1 MRYIMKI
8 LTSVAVAI
16 IFTACSFASTPA
28 VSDTSSEVPRELFTK
43 VERPQLYCLAKNI
56 YFEARGDSLAGR
68 YAVAD
73 VVLNRVKDR
82 RYPESICEVVHQG
95 QTDLNGN
102 MKKNRCQFSW
112 YCDGKADNTPNAEM
126 WRQSQAIAYQIVIL
140 STMRGITEGAT
151 HYHATY
157 VNPSWNRGMDDI
169 GRIGAHLFFRAR

>member
-1 MRYIMKI
+1 MKLITAIATI
-8 LTSVAVAI
+8 LVFGTTTFA
-16 IFTACSFASTPA
+16 TAP
-28 VSDTSSEVPRELFTK
+28 VHGDTSGEPPREMFSKL
-43 VERPQLYCLAKNI
+43 ERPQMYCLAKNI
-56 YFEARGDSLAGR
+56 YFEARGDNLAGR

-82 RYPESICEVVHQG
+82 RYPETICDVVRQG
-95 QTDLNGN
+95 QKDSNGN

-112 YCDGKADNTPNAEM
+112 YCDGKEDNTPNAEM

-140 STMRGITEGAT
+140 GTMRGITEGAT

-169 GRIGAHLFFRAR
+169 GRIGAHLFFRSR

>member
-1 MRYIMKI
+1 M
-8 LTSVAVAI
+8 
-16 IFTACSFASTPA
+16 
-28 VSDTSSEVPRELFTK
+28 
-43 VERPQLYCLAKNI
+43 
-56 YFEARGDSLAGR
+56 AGR

-82 RYPESICEVVHQG
+82 RYPETICDVVRQG
-95 QTDLNGN
+95 QKDSNGN

-112 YCDGKADNTPNAEM
+112 YCDGKKDNTPNAEM

-140 STMRGITEGAT
+140 GTMRGITEGAT

-169 GRIGAHLFFRAR
+169 GRIGAHLFFRSR